1 MMLRVNKVSK
11 SFLQRGIVLND
22 LDLTVNQGDSVS
34 VSGPSGSGKT
44 TLLNII
50 GLLDKPDSGEVIFMD
65 EQILKFDSEQSAAY
79 RNRNIGFVFQDHLL
93 LPYLTVKENILLPL
107 LASKTEESEY
117 RLKVDESLKMMEIT
131 GISDLA
137 DKYPYKI
144 SGGEAQRATLVRAL
158 VNKPSILLADEPT
171 GSLDRKNAENLGDLL
186 IRMNRDLGI
195 TLILAT
201 HSQDLADRMRSRY
214 LLSEGKLISGNKH

>member
-1 MMLRVNKVSK
+1 MLKINRVSK
-11 SFLQRGIVLND
+11 SFHQRGVVLND
-22 LDLTVNQGDSVS
+22 LNLTVNESDSIS
-34 VSGPSGSGKT
+34 ISGPSGSGKT

-50 GLLDKPDSGEVIFMD
+50 GLLDRPDSGEVIFRGMS
-65 EQILKFDSEQSAAY
+65 ILNYDQEESAAY
-79 RNRNIGFVFQDHLL
+79 RSRNIGFVFQDHLL

-117 RLKVDESLKMMEIT
+117 RQKVDESLKMMERT

-137 DKYPYKI
+137 DKYPFQI

-158 VNKPSILLADEPT
+158 VNKPSLLLADEPT
-171 GSLDRKNAENLGDLL
+171 GSLDKKNAENLGDLL
-186 IRMNRDLGI
+186 IRMNMDYGI

-201 HSQDLADRMRSRY
+201 HSHELAEKMKIQYS
-214 LLSEGKLISGNKH
+214 LSEGKLISGNMY

>member
-1 MMLRVNKVSK
+1 MLRVNKISK
-11 SFLQRGIVLND
+11 SFQQRGIVLSD
-22 LDLTVNQGDSVS
+22 LDLTVNEGDSVS
-34 VSGPSGSGKT
+34 ISGPSGSGKT

-50 GLLDKPDSGEVIFMD
+50 GLLDRPDSGEITFRGERVLEYD
-65 EQILKFDSEQSAAY
+65 QENSAHY
-79 RNRNIGFVFQDHLL
+79 RNKNIGFVFQDHLL

-107 LASKTEESEY
+107 LASKTTETEY
-117 RLKVDESLKMMEIT
+117 RQRVDESVKMMERTDIS
-131 GISDLA
+131 GIA
-137 DKYPYKI
+137 DKYPYQI

-186 IRMNRDLGI
+186 VSMNSSYGI

-201 HSQDLADRMRSRY
+201 HSQDLADKMRIQY
-214 LLSEGKLISGNKH
+214 TLSEGKLFSGNKI

>member
-1 MMLRVNKVSK
+1 MLNINKVSK
-11 SFLQRGIVLND
+11 SFHQRGIVLND
-22 LDLTVNQGDSVS
+22 LSLIVNEGDSVS
-34 VSGPSGSGKT
+34 ISGPSGSGKT

-50 GLLDKPDSGEVIFMD
+50 GLLDRPDSGEVIFKGMS
-65 EQILKFDSEQSAAY
+65 ILKYDQEESAAY

-107 LASKTEESEY
+107 IASKTEESEY
-117 RLKVDESLKMMEIT
+117 RKKVDESLKIMERT

-137 DKYPYKI
+137 DKYPYQI

-158 VNKPSILLADEPT
+158 VNKPSILLLDEPT
-171 GSLDRKNAENLGDLL
+171 GSLDKKNAGNLGDLL
-186 IRMNRDLGI
+186 IRMNMDYGI

-201 HSQDLADRMRSRY
+201 HSHDLAEKMKIQYS
-214 LLSEGKLISGNKH
+214 LSEGKLVSGNMY